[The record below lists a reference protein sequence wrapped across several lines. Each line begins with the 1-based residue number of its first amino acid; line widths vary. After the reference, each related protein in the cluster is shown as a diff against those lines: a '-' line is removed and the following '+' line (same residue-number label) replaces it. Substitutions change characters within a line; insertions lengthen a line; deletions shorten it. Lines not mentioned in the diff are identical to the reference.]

1 MNGKKDSHNLLA
13 SRPSAADS
21 EHEKSSSR
29 TSAVAAA
36 KAVHHQ
42 QIALLIKQSLTTN
55 VVEPCL
61 SPLLW
66 SESFGLRLD
75 G

>member
-1 MNGKKDSHNLLA
+1 MNNRNDGHNQH
-13 SRPSAADS
+13 SSSPSAANCGREVGS
-21 EHEKSSSR
+21 K
-29 TSAVAAA
+29 TSALAAA

-42 QIALLIKQSLTTN
+42 QIALLVNQTLTTS
-55 VVEPCL
+55 VIEPCL

-66 SESFGLRLD
+66 SESFRLRLD

>member
-1 MNGKKDSHNLLA
+1 MNDKSYGHKSLS
-13 SRPSAADS
+13 SRPSVALR
-21 EHEKSSSR
+21 EEGPI
-29 TSAVAAA
+29 VAAGVA
-36 KAVHHQ
+36 NATKAVHYQ

>member
-1 MNGKKDSHNLLA
+1 MNDKIYGHKHLTSC
-13 SRPSAADS
+13 PSAAVCED
-21 EHEKSSSR
+21 EGTGH
-29 TSAVAAA
+29 SASVVNASIG
-36 KAVHHQ
+36 VHYP

-55 VVEPCL
+55 VTEPCL

>member
-1 MNGKKDSHNLLA
+1 MNNKSYGHKSLSSH
-13 SRPSAADS
+13 PS
-21 EHEKSSSR
+21 
-29 TSAVAAA
+29 VALCEEGQSVEAGVVA
-36 KAVHHQ
+36 NTTKAVHYQ